1 MLTFL
6 VIAIIEVFI
15 IDISGVM
22 QSLVHPLLKKLFN
35 IKGQIRVPLFDCS
48 LCVVFH
54 TGWIY
59 LLATNQFTAIA
70 FLFTTMVSFLS
81 SHIRSLLLL
90 ISDSISILIL
100 YINKL
105 LNESLNKK
113 NENEK

>member
-6 VIAIIEVFI
+6 AIAIIEIFI

-90 ISDSISILIL
+90 ISDSLSILIL

-105 LNESLNKK
+105 LNKANES
-113 NENEK
+113 EK

>member
-6 VIAIIEVFI
+6 AIAIIEIFI

-81 SHIRSLLLL
+81 SHIRSILLL
-90 ISDSISILIL
+90 ISDSLSILIL
-100 YINKL
+100 YINKVL
-105 LNESLNKK
+105 NKANES
-113 NENEK
+113 EK

>member
-6 VIAIIEVFI
+6 AIAIIEVFI

-90 ISDSISILIL
+90 ISDSLSILIL
-100 YINKL
+100 YINK
-105 LNESLNKK
+105 SLNKA
-113 NENEK
+113 NESEK

>member
-6 VIAIIEVFI
+6 AIAIIEIFI

-90 ISDSISILIL
+90 ISDSISTLIL
-100 YINKL
+100 HINKAL
-105 LNESLNKK
+105 NKANES
-113 NENEK
+113 EK

>member
-70 FLFTTMVSFLS
+70 FLFTTMVAFLS
-81 SHIRSLLLL
+81 SHIRSILLL
-90 ISDSISILIL
+90 ISDSLSILIL
-100 YINKL
+100 YINKVL
-105 LNESLNKK
+105 NKANES
-113 NENEK
+113 EK

>member
-6 VIAIIEVFI
+6 AIAVIEIFI

-22 QSLVHPLLKKLFN
+22 QSLIHPLLKRLFD
-35 IKGQIRVPLFDCS
+35 IKGQIRIPLFDCS

-81 SHIRSLLLL
+81 SHIYSLLLL
-90 ISDSISILIL
+90 ISDSISTLIL
-100 YINKL
+100 L
-105 LNESLNKK
+105 LNKALNKA
-113 NENEK
+113 NESEK

>member
-6 VIAIIEVFI
+6 AIAIIEIFI

-22 QSLVHPLLKKLFN
+22 QSLVHPLLKKLFD
-35 IKGQIRVPLFDCS
+35 IKGQIRIPLFDCS

-81 SHIRSLLLL
+81 SHICSLLLL
-90 ISDSISILIL
+90 ISDSISTLIL
-100 YINKL
+100 L
-105 LNESLNKK
+105 LNKALNKA
-113 NENEK
+113 NESEK

>member
-90 ISDSISILIL
+90 ISDSLSILIL
-100 YINKL
+100 YINKAL
-105 LNESLNKK
+105 NKVNES
-113 NENEK
+113 EK

>member
-6 VIAIIEVFI
+6 AIAIIEVFI

-81 SHIRSLLLL
+81 SHIRSILLL
-90 ISDSISILIL
+90 ISDSLSILIL
-100 YINKL
+100 YINKVL
-105 LNESLNKK
+105 NKANES
-113 NENEK
+113 EK

>member
-6 VIAIIEVFI
+6 AIAIIEVFI

-90 ISDSISILIL
+90 ISDSLSILIL
-100 YINKL
+100 YINKVL
-105 LNESLNKK
+105 NKANES
-113 NENEK
+113 EK

>member
-6 VIAIIEVFI
+6 AIAIIEIFI

-90 ISDSISILIL
+90 ISDSLSILIL
-100 YINKL
+100 YINKVL
-105 LNESLNKK
+105 NKVNES
-113 NENEK
+113 EK

>member
-90 ISDSISILIL
+90 ISDSISTLIL
-100 YINKL
+100 HINKAL
-105 LNESLNKK
+105 NKANES
-113 NENEK
+113 EK

>member
-6 VIAIIEVFI
+6 AIAIIEIFI

-22 QSLVHPLLKKLFN
+22 QSLVHPLLKKLFD
-35 IKGQIRVPLFDCS
+35 IKGQIKVPLFDCS

-81 SHIRSLLLL
+81 SHICSLLLL
-90 ISDSISILIL
+90 ISDSISTLIL
-100 YINKL
+100 L
-105 LNESLNKK
+105 LNKALNELLNKA
-113 NENEK
+113 NESKE

>member
-6 VIAIIEVFI
+6 AIAIIEIFI

-90 ISDSISILIL
+90 ISDSLSILIL
-100 YINKL
+100 YINKVL
-105 LNESLNKK
+105 NKANES
-113 NENEK
+113 EK